1 MMDEINQDMDGVTKV
16 SKVVRGYDDAKDD
29 ESDKGS
35 ADMTAEQVDKYAT
48 PLREA
53 HSKYLQF
60 LKGITIDKEKNVLK
74 V

>member
-16 SKVVRGYDDAKDD
+16 AKVVRGYDDAKDD

-53 HSKYLQF
+53 HSKYL
-60 LKGITIDKEKNVLK
+60 
-74 V
+74 